1 MHDNMAILKIVM
13 LGDICAAPGREM
25 FQKHI
30 KQIMQEYGADALIV
44 NGENSA
50 SNGKGITS
58 RIMKF
63 FKHHGVNVVTSGNHI
78 WAQREIYSY
87 LDEHDDLLR
96 PANFP
101 EECPGVGLTTFA
113 VGDHTIGVINVQART
128 FMREQVACPFKT
140 AQMLVDVLKQKTSL
154 ILVDFHGEATSEKM
168 GLAYYLDGQISA
180 LVGTHTHVLT
190 DDARILPG
198 GTAYITDLGMAGT
211 LNSMI
216 GMKSE
221 PIINHLMT
229 QMPVRFEV
237 ETEGPMIMTGV
248 CIHIDAVTGKALEI
262 EPIKIIDE
270 DIQLDGV
277 DQFAERWYR
286 E

>member
-1 MHDNMAILKIVM
+1 MSVLKILM
-13 LGDICAAPGREM
+13 LGDICAAPGRAI

-30 KQIMQEYGADALIV
+30 AQLMQKYGADALIL

-87 LDEHDDLLR
+87 LKEHTDLLR

-101 EECPGVGLTTFA
+101 SMCPGVGVTTFE
-113 VGDHTIGVINVQART
+113 VRGFTVGVINMQART

-140 AQMLVDVLKQKTSL
+140 TESLLTYLKPRTNIIL
-154 ILVDFHGEATSEKM
+154 IDFHGEATSETM
-168 GLAYYLDGQISA
+168 GLAYFVDGQVSA
-180 LVGTHTHVLT
+180 LVGTHTHVQT
-190 DDARILPG
+190 NDARILPG
-198 GTAYITDLGMAGT
+198 GTAYITDLGMAGA

-216 GMKSE
+216 GMKKE
-221 PIINHLMT
+221 PIIQHMIS
-229 QMPVRFEV
+229 QMPIRFEV
-237 ETEGPMIMTGV
+237 ETQGPMQLTGV
-248 CIHIDAVTGKALEI
+248 CITIDTATGKATAI
-262 EPIKIIDE
+262 ESIRIIDE
-270 DIQLDGV
+270 GIQLDGT
-277 DQFAERWYR
+277 DEYAEKRRW
-286 E
+286 